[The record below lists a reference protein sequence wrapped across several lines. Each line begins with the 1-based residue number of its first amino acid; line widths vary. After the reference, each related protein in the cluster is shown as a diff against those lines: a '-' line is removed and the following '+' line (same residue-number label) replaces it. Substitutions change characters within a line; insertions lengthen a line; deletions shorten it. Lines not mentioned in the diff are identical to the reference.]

1 MFSVYVLAGSSV
13 VSLDFLPPGWKATEN
28 STELPSE
35 VLKEN
40 WRMEGD
46 LMSIGTSKSSPGA
59 RLCTR
64 DSMRGAGSA
73 ARSWGGGSVRT
84 AAQRT
89 NPIQG
94 SKDARY
100 KSIRLCSVFC
110 VLTSEHF
117 RHHKT
122 SEFSVFTLRE
132 LRSIFDE
139 S

>member
-1 MFSVYVLAGSSV
+1 MRAGWQADAGSTSPMFSVYVLAGSSV

-64 DSMRGAGSA
+64 DSMWMSA
-73 ARSWGGGSVRT
+73 WRALVAACARRGGSGPPFRVWKKLEFPQIT
-84 AAQRT
+84 ILPT
-89 NPIQG
+89 VDPKH
-94 SKDARY
+94 SK
-100 KSIRLCSVFC
+100 
-110 VLTSEHF
+110 
-117 RHHKT
+117 
-122 SEFSVFTLRE
+122 
-132 LRSIFDE
+132 
-139 S
+139 